1 MVSFSYKICQYF
13 LPLTSTLIKNF
24 KKKFLSVEVNIS
36 RKHVSI
42 NFTQKK
48 EFYEMCSM

>member
-24 KKKFLSVEVNIS
+24 KFFFFSVEVNIS
-36 RKHVSI
+36 RKLVSI
-42 NFTQKK
+42 NFNQKK
-48 EFYEMCSM
+48 EFYEMGSM